1 LSNDISIIGAYKV
14 LIFNSKDSVFVNGQ
28 GIQVKIVVNVEH
40 TSHNLVD
47 STFDAVGK
55 FHFTAVE
62 NGIHVICLTVL
73 GHSWFNARSKIYF
86 DIQFGDL
93 PDSAKPVDDNTDAIL
108 QTRNNVAALK
118 NRVDGIRSELKL
130 QRVQRR
136 IDLRSVKEN

>member
-1 LSNDISIIGAYKV
+1 LTADIAIIGAYKV
-14 LIFNSKDSVFVNGQ
+14 LIFNSKDSAFVNGQ
-28 GIQVKIVVNVEH
+28 GVQTKIVVTVEQ
-40 TSHNLVD
+40 TSHNVVD

-62 NGIHVICLTVL
+62 SGVHVICLTVL

-93 PDSAKPVDDNTDAIL
+93 AESAKPVDENTDAII

-118 NRVDGIRSELKL
+118 SRVDGIRSELKL
-130 QRVQRR
+130 QRV
-136 IDLRSVKEN
+136 